1 MHASSFYGHE
11 NSVKLLLQF
20 GASNAIKN
28 NYGNFPLNEAASDEI
43 KDIILSMNNDKISSI
58 LKEAIENKVGFTIT
72 PLLSNKKIIGKRI
85 IRSFEGKTV

>member
-28 NYGNFPLNEAASDEI
+28 NYGNFPSSEAASDEI

-58 LKEAIENKVGFTIT
+58 LKEAIENKVGFAIT
-72 PLLSNKKIIGKRI
+72 PLLLMEKLLEK
-85 IRSFEGKTV
+85 E